1 MWYTVQVLS
10 QIYLYMYGT
19 AQLKLD
25 ICTHVSRVAQKLSR
39 DTVELHKSNVHAFHM
54 HTTYFLAHEQ

>member
-1 MWYTVQVLS
+1 
-10 QIYLYMYGT
+10 MYGT

-39 DTVELHKSNVHAFHM
+39 DTGELHEAMYTLF
-54 HTTYFLAHEQ
+54 TLRTF